1 MRIPGVALFCLAAG
15 CIAVSA
21 PARAQHATAEDI
33 ADGQRAFASSCAVC
47 HGPDGNIIPNID
59 FSRGIYRRVY
69 TDAELVGIIQNGIPN
84 TAMPATARMTA
95 AQAERIVAY
104 LRDLPAQD
112 REAISA
118 GESTRGR
125 DIFFGRGQC
134 DDCHAVG
141 GVGSRSG
148 PDLSRIGLERRAL
161 EIEDSILNPAA
172 VVQPNARTVRIT
184 TGDGD
189 VVTGRLLNQDTF
201 TVQLIDADETL
212 RSFDRS
218 ELRDF
223 AFVASPMPSYVDTLS
238 TQDIADLVRY
248 LTSLQGTAP

>member
-1 MRIPGVALFCLAAG
+1 MRLPVLASICLAAA
-15 CIAVSA
+15 CVAAST
-21 PARAQHATAEDI
+21 PALSQHATAEDI

-59 FSRGIYRRVY
+59 FSRGLYRREY

-84 TAMPATARMTA
+84 TAMPATARMTV

-112 REAISA
+112 GDSIAVGDAE
-118 GESTRGR
+118 RGR
-125 DIFFGRGQC
+125 VLFFGKGAC

-141 GVGSRSG
+141 GQGSRQG

-161 EIEDSILNPAA
+161 EIEDSILNPTA
-172 VVQPNARTVRIT
+172 VVQPNARTVRLT
-184 TGDGD
+184 TDDGD

-201 TVQLIDADETL
+201 TVQLIDANEDL

-218 ELRDF
+218 DLRDF
-223 AFVASPMPSYVDTLS
+223 AFVASPMPSYVGTLS
-238 TQDIADLVRY
+238 AQEIADLVRY
-248 LTSLQGTAP
+248 LISQQGS

>member
-1 MRIPGVALFCLAAG
+1 MRLTVIASLCLVAGGIAA
-15 CIAVSA
+15 AT
-21 PARAQHATAEDI
+21 PALAQHATAEDI
-33 ADGQRAFASSCAVC
+33 ADGQRAFASNCAVC

-59 FSRGIYRRVY
+59 FSRGIYRREY
-69 TDAELVGIIQNGIPN
+69 TDAELVDIIQNGIPN
-84 TAMPATARMTA
+84 TAMPATARMTV

-104 LRDLPAQD
+104 LRDLPAQ
-112 REAISA
+112 EGGSLVA
-118 GESTRGR
+118 GDVTRGR
-125 DIFFGRGQC
+125 EVFFAKGAC

-141 GVGSRSG
+141 GSGSRKG

-172 VVQPNARTVRIT
+172 VVQPNARTVRVRT
-184 TGDGD
+184 DEGD

-201 TVQLIDADETL
+201 TVQLIDDDEKL

-223 AFVASPMPSYVDTLS
+223 AFVASPMPSYVGMLS
-238 TQDIADLVRY
+238 AQEIADLVAY
-248 LTSLQGTAP
+248 LTSQQGF